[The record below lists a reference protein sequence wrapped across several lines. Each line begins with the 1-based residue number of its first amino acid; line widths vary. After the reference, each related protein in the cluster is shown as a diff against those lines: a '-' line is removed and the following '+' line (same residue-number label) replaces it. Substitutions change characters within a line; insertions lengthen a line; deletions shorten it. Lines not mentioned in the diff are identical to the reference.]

1 MRAGGVVQTR
11 KTRHESRA
19 NQHDELEKE
28 EEDFHLLLQWLF
40 PPCMSFLSFHYETQK
55 QSRSKKEG
63 RERERTALSAL
74 ANANFLFPARLQWDT
89 PRLLLFRQ
97 STTLSQLC
105 YYYRVSLSLSYFL
118 TLISIL
124 TLFSLSRKLFRDKKK
139 ERASYTTYSATLF
152 ENREVHAKE
161 EEEEGGYA
169 HNAAKKEDNA

>member
-40 PPCMSFLSFHYETQK
+40 PPCVSFLSFHYETQK

-97 STTLSQLC
+97 STTLSLNSAIIIE
-105 YYYRVSLSLSYFL
+105 SLLFFNSNIHFDTFLSFPK
-118 TLISIL
+118 II
-124 TLFSLSRKLFRDKKK
+124 
-139 ERASYTTYSATLF
+139 
-152 ENREVHAKE
+152 
-161 EEEEGGYA
+161 
-169 HNAAKKEDNA
+169 

>member
-1 MRAGGVVQTR
+1 MCHSFHFI
-11 KTRHESRA
+11 TRHKNRVEV
-19 NQHDELEKE
+19 
-28 EEDFHLLLQWLF
+28 
-40 PPCMSFLSFHYETQK
+40 
-55 QSRSKKEG
+55 KKRGE

-97 STTLSQLC
+97 STTLSLNSAIIIE
-105 YYYRVSLSLSYFL
+105 SLSLSYFL

-124 TLFSLSRKLFRDKKK
+124 TLFSLSRKLFRDKK

>member
-63 RERERTALSAL
+63 RERERGRRSLPWQMPTSC
-74 ANANFLFPARLQWDT
+74 FRPACNGTLHACFCFDN
-89 PRLLLFRQ
+89 LLL
-97 STTLSQLC
+97 SLNSAIIIE
-105 YYYRVSLSLSYFL
+105 SLSLSYFL

>member
-63 RERERTALSAL
+63 RERERGRRSLPWQMPTSC
-74 ANANFLFPARLQWDT
+74 FRPACNGTLHACFCFDN
-89 PRLLLFRQ
+89 LLL
-97 STTLSQLC
+97 SLNSAIIIE
-105 YYYRVSLSLSYFL
+105 SLSLLFFNSNIHFDTFL
-118 TLISIL
+118 SFPKII
-124 TLFSLSRKLFRDKKK
+124 
-139 ERASYTTYSATLF
+139 
-152 ENREVHAKE
+152 
-161 EEEEGGYA
+161 
-169 HNAAKKEDNA
+169 